1 MLKPNLMRIASS
13 HQPVPTRKRPRR
25 RRTGLA
31 LQVLAIASSAVGLVL
46 FTANQAAISAEP
58 TVTPGSV
65 APIPVKVLVINMF
78 GPEAQPWLK
87 ALQPTLAV
95 RVPGLAADY
104 PSVQCTGGGICQMTT
119 GMGHANAAASMMA
132 VLYSG
137 LFDLHQTYFLVAGI
151 AGIDPARGTL
161 GSAAW
166 AHYAVDF
173 GIAHEIDAREIPSGW
188 AEGYFGVGTDSP
200 SEVPKLEYQT
210 EVFELNPVLLQKAL
224 ELSGSAQLEDA
235 EDMRSYRQ
243 HYQNA
248 PANQPPTV
256 IQCDTSTADT
266 WWTGT
271 RLGTHARSWTK
282 LLTAGKGT
290 YCTSQQEDNA
300 TLEALT
306 RAASSGLVDLQR
318 VAVLRTGSDFDR
330 PYAHQ
335 SAMAAL
341 RSQRLLPNAF
351 PVATR
356 NLVHAGMPLVL
367 DIVDRWD
374 LWKTGVPVSA
384 AR

>member
-1 MLKPNLMRIASS
+1 MLKPTLMRTADS
-13 HQPVPTRKRPRR
+13 HQPVPTRERPPRGR
-25 RRTGLA
+25 MA
-31 LQVLAIASSAVGLVL
+31 LSLQALAIASLAIGLVIC
-46 FTANQAAISAEP
+46 TAIQAAIAAEP
-58 TVTPGSV
+58 SVAPGSA

-87 ALQPTLAV
+87 TLQPTLAV
-95 RVPGLAADY
+95 RVPGLATDY
-104 PSVQCTGGGICQMTT
+104 PSVQCTSGGICQMTT

-137 LFDLHQTYFLVAGI
+137 LFDLHQSYFLIAGI

-166 AHYAVDF
+166 AHYVVDF
-173 GIAHEIDAREIPSGW
+173 GIAHEIDAREIPAGW
-188 AEGYFGVGTDSP
+188 NEGYFGIGTDSP
-200 SEVPKLEYQT
+200 GEMPKLEYQT
-210 EVFELNPVLLQKAL
+210 EVFELNPALLRKAL
-224 ELSGSAQLEDA
+224 ELSASAQLEDT

-243 HYQNA
+243 HYKNA

-266 WWTGT
+266 WWTGS
-271 RLGTHARSWTK
+271 RLGTHARSWTQ
-282 LLTAGKGT
+282 LLTRGKGT

-306 RAASSGLVDLQR
+306 RAASSGLMDLQR
-318 VAVLRTGSDFDR
+318 VALLRTGSDFDR

-341 RSQRLLPNAF
+341 RSQRALPNAF

-367 DIVDRWD
+367 DIVQRWD

-384 AR
+384 AQ

>member
-1 MLKPNLMRIASS
+1 MLKPNLMRIANSY
-13 HQPVPTRKRPRR
+13 QPVPAVEPSRRWRPRR
-25 RRTGLA
+25 LLKA
-31 LQVLAIASSAVGLVL
+31 LAIASSAIGIVL
-46 FTANQAAISAEP
+46 SSGNLAAIAAEP
-58 TVTPGSV
+58 AVTPGS
-65 APIPVKVLVINMF
+65 ATPIPVKVLVINMF

-87 ALQPTLAV
+87 ALQPTLSI

-104 PSVQCTGGGICQMTT
+104 PSVQCTSAGICQMTT

-166 AHYAVDF
+166 AHYVIDF
-173 GIAHEIDAREIPSGW
+173 GIAHEIDARELPNGW
-188 AEGYFGVGTDSP
+188 TEGYFGIGTDSP

-210 EVFELNPVLLQKAL
+210 EVFELNPALLQKAL
-224 ELSGSAQLEDA
+224 ELSASAPLEDTD
-235 EDMRSYRQ
+235 DMRSYRR
-243 HYQNA
+243 HYKNA

-266 WWTGT
+266 WWTGS
-271 RLGTHARSWTK
+271 RLGAHARSWTK
-282 LLTAGKGT
+282 LLTGGKGT
-290 YCTSQQEDNA
+290 YCTSQQEDSA

-306 RAASSGLVDLQR
+306 RAASSGLMDLQR

-341 RSQRLLPNAF
+341 RSQRALPNAF

-367 DIVDRWD
+367 DIVHRWD
-374 LWKTGVPVSA
+374 LWKTGVPRSA
-384 AR
+384 AQ